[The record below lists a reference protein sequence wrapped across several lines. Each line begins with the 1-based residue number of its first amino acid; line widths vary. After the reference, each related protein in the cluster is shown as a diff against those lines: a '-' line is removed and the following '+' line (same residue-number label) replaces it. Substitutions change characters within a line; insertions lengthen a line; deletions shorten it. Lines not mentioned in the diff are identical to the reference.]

1 MTAPCLLRLAR
12 PQDPYP
18 ADRWLCRALQV
29 LRRVDPDR
37 RREHSHWPR
46 IHRLWAV
53 GHRHLERRGERRR
66 VEDRGSGK
74 LQGAHRF
81 VEHEDERV
89 AARVHVQASDPQGQ
103 KGWVQEQHAHLSH
116 QRGLGAS
123 SLSAN
128 PTANAHFFCI

>member
-1 MTAPCLLRLAR
+1 MTDCLLRVAR
-12 PQDPYP
+12 PQDSHP

-37 RREHSHWPR
+37 RREHSHRPR

-53 GHRHLERRGERRR
+53 GHRHLERRSERRR

-89 AARVHVQASDPQGQ
+89 AARVHVQTSDPQGR

-128 PTANAHFFCI
+128 PAANAHFFCV